1 MDPTDFKW
9 NLLQLVEKHDAT
21 GTYLDDTIIAADL
34 GMPLDDVQR
43 QMVILENQ
51 QLLELAKAFGPS
63 YGARLTAS
71 GSEALQAHRS
81 QPAEGTSPAARQ
93 IGSKE

>member
-1 MDPTDFKW
+1 MAPTDFKW

-21 GTYLDDTIIAADL
+21 GAYLEDTIIADDL

-51 QLLELAKAFGPS
+51 QLLELVKAFGPS

-71 GSEALQAHRS
+71 GMEALEAHRS
-81 QPAEGTSPAARQ
+81 QPTEGRSPAARQ
-93 IGSKE
+93 SGFKE